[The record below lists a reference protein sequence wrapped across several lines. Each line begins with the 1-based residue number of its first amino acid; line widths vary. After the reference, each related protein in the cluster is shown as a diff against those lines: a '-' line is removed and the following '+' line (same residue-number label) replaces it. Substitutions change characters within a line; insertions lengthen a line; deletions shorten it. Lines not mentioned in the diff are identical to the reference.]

1 MNDSTNDR
9 TGFLRRAVDRF
20 LDRSGMAPARLGRE
34 ALGDPTFVHGLRRG
48 RVPRLDTADR
58 LLAFMGERPVGP
70 DFRREVEAFLAVTG
84 IKPYVF
90 GLEAAANPSFV
101 QRLMEGS
108 SPRLGTVGRVRCWMD
123 RNSSDD
129 DCREIRRLA
138 GTEGPAAGAAMA
150 RHMRQGTGARS
161 VGSSSGHSPEDA
173 GNGTGDRSR
182 GRRCGRSAGK
192 GPGTGNG
199 AGNGVSAGVHR
210 RRVTRCACEAGV
222 MQANNQLIDMNM
234 KDDRRGRMNGDMN
247 GNPNGNLN
255 GNPIQN
261 GTGYLSTTLAA
272 SFLGLSPRTLDRYRV
287 TGEGPEF
294 YRFGSRIRYRR
305 EDLESWAAA
314 RRMRSTSDDRHPS
327 SSAPKRED

>member
-1 MNDSTNDR
+1 MNDTTNDR

-58 LLAFMGERPVGP
+58 LLAFMGERPLGP

-108 SPRLGTVGRVRCWMD
+108 SPRLGTVGRVRSWMD
-123 RNSSDD
+123 RNSSDA

-161 VGSSSGHSPEDA
+161 VGSSSGYSPEDA
-173 GNGTGDRSR
+173 GNGRKNCSR
-182 GRRCGRSAGK
+182 GKRCGHSAGK
-192 GPGTGNG
+192 GPGSGNG
-199 AGNGVSAGVHR
+199 TENGISAGAHR

-222 MQANNQLIDMNM
+222 TQAKNQLNNMNM
-234 KDDRRGRMNGDMN
+234 NDDRRGRMNGNM
-247 GNPNGNLN
+247 NGNLN
-255 GNPIQN
+255 GNPMQN
-261 GTGYLSTTLAA
+261 GTEYLSTTLAA

-294 YRFGSRIRYRR
+294 YRFGSRIRYRL